1 MDSNSVNWNDYYEII
16 NVFAP
21 YCGPYWCG
29 FDYETIKKN
38 NKTPWICLS
47 TNKYLLIVKLLN

>member
-1 MDSNSVNWNDYYEII
+1 MDSNSVNWNDYHEII
-16 NVFAP
+16 HYFAP

-38 NKTPWICLS
+38 GVSPWTCLP
-47 TNKYLLIVKLLN
+47 TK